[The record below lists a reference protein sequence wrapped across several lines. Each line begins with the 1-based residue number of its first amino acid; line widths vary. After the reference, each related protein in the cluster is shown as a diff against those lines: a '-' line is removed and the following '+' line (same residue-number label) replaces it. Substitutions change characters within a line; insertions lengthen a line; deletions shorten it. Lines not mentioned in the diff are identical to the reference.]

1 MNIMKTKTT
10 VLNLPARAAMTL
22 LALMLTSLSA
32 WAADQ
37 SGRCG
42 TNLWYHYYTST
53 QALYIYIGDQGS
65 TGYMTNYYPDDD
77 YYQDKAPWK
86 NYRGEIKKVNIGE
99 GVTSIGN
106 CAFYGC
112 TALTEVYIPGTVTDI
127 GNEAFYNCISLTDIT
142 IPNSVTRLG
151 TGAFDNCWRLADI
164 TMPETMSVI
173 ENFAFKGCQALT
185 SLNFPSGVTNISEG
199 VFRESGLTSFTI
211 PEGVTNISQDAFW
224 ACESLK
230 SVTIPEG
237 VKGIGIRAFQGCS
250 SLENVDIP
258 GSVTSIGE
266 AAFWGCSSLT
276 DVAIADG
283 VTSIGVAAFKGCSSL
298 ESVDIPGTVTSI
310 GEDAFEGCSPLT
322 RVAIPGS
329 VKSIGDNA
337 FLNCSSLTG
346 VDIPGSVT
354 SIGEAAFKGCSSLTD
369 VTIADSVK
377 SIGEYAFRDCSS
389 LTSVAIPSSVT
400 SIGGFAF
407 CGCSS
412 LTDIY
417 CYAATPPA
425 YDKSAFWGNAENR
438 KIYVPTDCVDA
449 YKESWSNYRDVIVGV
464 PVYTITVEVS
474 PDDTFGTATVS
485 TTVAAQGDKVVL
497 TATPKPGY
505 RFVWWDVTGG
515 AVITMPSA
523 EQTTLTMPKKNITL
537 TARFQGTEDNPNT
550 FTLTLDANDDNP
562 IGMAEIHVG
571 IKSCTLPTRTR
582 TGYYFLGW
590 ATSPTGEPAYQ
601 AGEEL
606 ILENDLTLYG
616 RWLKTPVELANNAP
630 NAETLSLVNGFGPI
644 DVVLKNRSLVKDG
657 YWNTLCLPFDLELED
672 SQLAGAT
679 LMELDAANTAFDSAT
694 GTLHLNFQSADSIQ
708 AGIPYLIKWG
718 TPNTDPDAPSD
729 AIFGLAFSGVTFKCV
744 GPKSVSSADGAVA
757 FTGTFAPVAYKD
769 GDRTSLYM
777 GENDTIYYFGPN
789 ASLNSFRALFRLGEG
804 YHAGDL
810 QAVGQVKSFVV
821 NFEGEDTVTGIPE
834 ITPDGRLNFI
844 RPEEWYDLSGRRIS
858 GKPASPGI
866 YINNG
871 RKIVIK

>member
-1 MNIMKTKTT
+1 
-10 VLNLPARAAMTL
+10 MTL

-32 WAADQ
+32 WADQ

-42 TNLWYHYYTST
+42 TNLWYRYYTST

-65 TGYMTNYYPDDD
+65 TGSMTNYYPDDD
-77 YYQDKAPWK
+77 YYHDKAPWK

-112 TALTEVYIPGTVTDI
+112 TALTDVGIPGTVTDI
-127 GNEAFYNCISLTDIT
+127 GNEAFYNCISLTRIT
-142 IPNSVTRLG
+142 IPDSVTRLG

-173 ENFAFKGCQALT
+173 EKFAFKGCKALT
-185 SLNFPSGVTNISEG
+185 SLNFPSGVTNISLG

-211 PEGVTNISQDAFW
+211 PEGVMNISQDAFLGC
-224 ACESLK
+224 ASLT

-237 VKGIGIRAFQGCS
+237 VTGIGISAFQRCS
-250 SLENVDIP
+250 SLESVAIP
-258 GSVTSIGE
+258 DSVTSISE
-266 AAFWGCSSLT
+266 RAFM
-276 DVAIADG
+276 
-283 VTSIGVAAFKGCSSL
+283 GCSSL

-310 GEDAFEGCSPLT
+310 GEGAFSGCSSLT
-322 RVAIPGS
+322 SVAIPGS
-329 VKSIGDNA
+329 VKSIGNSA
-337 FLNCSSLTG
+337 FN
-346 VDIPGSVT
+346 
-354 SIGEAAFKGCSSLTD
+354 GCFSLTD
-369 VTIADSVK
+369 VTIA
-377 SIGEYAFRDCSS
+377 G
-389 LTSVAIPSSVT
+389 SVT
-400 SIGGFAF
+400 SIGAGAF
-407 CGCSS
+407 RGCSS
-412 LTDIY
+412 LMSVY
-417 CYAATPPA
+417 CYASTPPA
-425 YDKSAFWGNAENR
+425 YDKSTFWENAANR
-438 KIYVPTDCVDA
+438 IIYVPTDCVEA
-449 YKESWSNYRDVIVGV
+449 YKKSWSYYRDVIVGV
-464 PVYTITVEVS
+464 PVYTITVAVS

-485 TTVAAQGDKVVL
+485 TTVAAQGAPVAL

-505 RFVWWDVTGG
+505 RFVWWNVTGG

-523 EQTTLTMPKKNITL
+523 KQTTLTMPRRNITL

-550 FTLTLDANDDNP
+550 FTLTLDDNDDNP

-590 ATSPTGEPAYQ
+590 ATSPTGEPSYQ

-606 ILENDLTLYG
+606 ILENDLTLYA
-616 RWLKTPVELANNAP
+616 RWLKTPIELANNAP
-630 NAETLSLVNGFGPI
+630 NAEALSLVNGLGPL

-672 SQLAGAT
+672 SPLAGAT
-679 LMELDAANTAFDSAT
+679 LMELDAENTAFDSAT

-729 AIFGLAFSGVTFKCV
+729 AIFGPAFSGVTFKCV
-744 GPKSVSSADGAVA
+744 GPKSVSSKDGEVT

-777 GENDTIYYFGPN
+777 GANDTIYYFGPN

-810 QAVGQVKSFVV
+810 QTVGQVKSFVV

-834 ITPDGRLNFI
+834 VTPDGRLSFI
-844 RPEEWYDLSGRRIS
+844 RPEGWYDLSGRRIS
-858 GKPASPGI
+858 GKPAAPGI

>member
-1 MNIMKTKTT
+1 MTRFRLTGNDFHPFPKQSKPMNMMKTKTT

-32 WAADQ
+32 WAADE

-42 TNLWYHYYTST
+42 TNLWYRYYTST

-77 YYQDKAPWK
+77 YHDKAPWK
-86 NYRGEIKKVNIGE
+86 NYRGEIKKINIGE

-112 TALTEVYIPGTVTDI
+112 TALTEVNIPGTVTDI
-127 GNEAFYNCISLTDIT
+127 GYQAFYNCISLTGIT

-173 ENFAFKGCQALT
+173 EKFAFRGCKALI

-199 VFRESGLTSFTI
+199 VFRDSGLTSFTI
-211 PEGVTNISQDAFW
+211 PEGVTNISNNAFLG
-224 ACESLK
+224 CDSLT

-237 VKGIGIRAFQGCS
+237 VTGIGISAFQGCS
-250 SLENVDIP
+250 SLENVDIPDSVTSISEQAFTDCSSLKSVDIP

-266 AAFWGCSSLT
+266 AAFRG
-276 DVAIADG
+276 
-283 VTSIGVAAFKGCSSL
+283 
-298 ESVDIPGTVTSI
+298 
-310 GEDAFEGCSPLT
+310 
-322 RVAIPGS
+322 
-329 VKSIGDNA
+329 
-337 FLNCSSLTG
+337 
-346 VDIPGSVT
+346 
-354 SIGEAAFKGCSSLTD
+354 
-369 VTIADSVK
+369 
-377 SIGEYAFRDCSS
+377 CSS
-389 LTSVAIPSSVT
+389 LTSVAIPDSVKSIGEAAFQGCSSLTSVAIPGSVT

-407 CGCSS
+407 CECSS

-425 YDKSAFWGNAENR
+425 YDKSAFWFNAENR
-438 KIYVPTDCVDA
+438 KIYVPTDSVEA
-449 YKESWSNYRDVIVGV
+449 YKESWSRYRDVIVGV
-464 PVYTITVEVS
+464 PVYTITVAVS

-505 RFVWWDVTGG
+505 RFVWWNVTGG

-523 EQTTLTMPKKNITL
+523 KQTTLTMPTRNITL

-657 YWNTLCLPFDLELED
+657 YWNTLCLPFDLKLED

-679 LMELDAANTAFDSAT
+679 LMELDAENTAFDSAT

-834 ITPDGRLNFI
+834 ITPEGRLNFI

-858 GKPASPGI
+858 GKPAAPGI

>member
-1 MNIMKTKTT
+1 MNMMKTKTT

-42 TNLWYHYYTST
+42 TNLWYRYYTST

-77 YYQDKAPWK
+77 YHDKAPWK
-86 NYRGEIKKVNIGE
+86 NYRGEIKKINIGE

-112 TALTEVYIPGTVTDI
+112 TALTDVDIPSTVTDI
-127 GNEAFYNCISLTDIT
+127 GNQAFYNCISLTGIT

-151 TGAFDNCWRLADI
+151 TGAFDNCWRLANI

-173 ENFAFKGCQALT
+173 ENFAFKGCKALT
-185 SLNFPSGVTNISEG
+185 SLNFPSGVTNISLG

-224 ACESLK
+224 GCDSLT

-237 VKGIGIRAFQGCS
+237 VTGIGISAFQGCS
-250 SLENVDIP
+250 SLESVDIPDSVTSIGEAAFWDCSSLTSVDIP

-266 AAFWGCSSLT
+266 AAFL
-276 DVAIADG
+276 
-283 VTSIGVAAFKGCSSL
+283 GCSSL

-310 GEDAFEGCSPLT
+310 G
-322 RVAIPGS
+322 
-329 VKSIGDNA
+329 NA
-337 FLNCSSLTG
+337 T
-346 VDIPGSVT
+346 
-354 SIGEAAFKGCSSLTD
+354 FKGCSSLTS

-377 SIGEYAFRDCSS
+377 SIGNAAFGDCSS
-389 LTSVAIPSSVT
+389 LTSVAIPSSVK
-400 SIGGFAF
+400 SIDESVFR
-407 CGCSS
+407 GCSS

-417 CYAATPPA
+417 CYAATPPTLEK
-425 YDKSAFWGNAENR
+425 YQSAFWDNAENR

-449 YKESWSNYRDVIVGV
+449 YKESWSYYRDVIVGV

-485 TTVAAQGDKVVL
+485 TTVAAQGAPVAL

-505 RFVWWDVTGG
+505 RFVWWNVTGG

-523 EQTTLTMPKKNITL
+523 KQTTLTMPRGNITL
-537 TARFQGTEDNPNT
+537 TARFQGTEDNPNP

-571 IKSCTLPTRTR
+571 IKYCTLPTRTR

-630 NAETLSLVNGFGPI
+630 NAETLSLVNGLGPI

-679 LMELDAANTAFDSAT
+679 LMELDAENTAFDSAT

-834 ITPDGRLNFI
+834 ITPEGRLNFI

-858 GKPASPGI
+858 GKPAAPGI

>member
-1 MNIMKTKTT
+1 MTRFRLTGNDFHPFPKQSKPMNMMKTKAT

-42 TNLWYHYYTST
+42 TNLWYRYYTST

-77 YYQDKAPWK
+77 YYHDKAPWK

-173 ENFAFKGCQALT
+173 EDFAFKGCQALT

-199 VFRESGLTSFTI
+199 VFRDSGLTSFTI
-211 PEGVTNISQDAFW
+211 PEGVTNISQHAFLDC
-224 ACESLK
+224 ASLT

-266 AAFWGCSSLT
+266 AVFRECSSLT
-276 DVAIADG
+276 SVDIHEG
-283 VTSIGVAAFKGCSSL
+283 VTSIGEDAFLGCSSL
-298 ESVDIPGTVTSI
+298 ESVDIPG
-310 GEDAFEGCSPLT
+310 
-322 RVAIPGS
+322 S
-329 VKSIGDNA
+329 VKSIGDYA
-337 FLNCSSLTG
+337 FQDCSSLRG
-346 VDIPGSVT
+346 VAIADGVK
-354 SIGEAAFKGCSSLTD
+354 SIGEAAFWGCSSLTD
-369 VTIADSVK
+369 VTIADSVT
-377 SIGEYAFRDCSS
+377 SIGAGAFRDCSS
-389 LTSVAIPSSVT
+389 LTSVAIPRSVK
-400 SIGGFAF
+400 SIGRYAF

-412 LTDIY
+412 LTSVY

-425 YDKSAFWGNAENR
+425 YDESAFWGNAENR

-449 YKESWSNYRDVIVGV
+449 YKERWSDYRDVIVGV

-505 RFVWWDVTGG
+505 RFLWWNVTGG

-523 EQTTLTMPKKNITL
+523 KQTTLTMPRTNITL

-679 LMELDAANTAFDSAT
+679 LMELDAENTAFDSAT
-694 GTLHLNFQSADSIQ
+694 GTLHLNFQSAEKIQ

-777 GENDTIYYFGPN
+777 GENNTIYYFGPN
-789 ASLNSFRALFRLGEG
+789 ASLNTFRALFRLGEG

-834 ITPDGRLNFI
+834 ITPEGRLNFI